1 MDAPWT
7 GVALIYNSA
16 RVGETGWK
24 SRKRTGVSCGRAV
37 YALVAVTDA
46 ARCGPLFLPGFGARA
61 GVLEG
66 DHAFRESLVFEQRK
80 LTLRKA
86 GREKRKAFADED
98 WDDADIELIDEVGL

>member
-1 MDAPWT
+1 MA
-7 GVALIYNSA
+7 
-16 RVGETGWK
+16 E
-24 SRKRTGVSCGRAV
+24 
-37 YALVAVTDA
+37 TDA
-46 ARCGPLFLPGFGARA
+46 VQCGLLFLPSFGPDAS
-61 GVLEG
+61 VLEG